1 MTANLTLGILLL
13 VALALA
19 IALHAGIAAR
29 RARHW
34 RNRADGAGGVDTG
47 IYLCGGSDFSGS
59 SGCDGGSSGGDCG

>member
-1 MTANLTLGILLL
+1 MTTNLTLGIILL

-34 RNRADGAGGVDTG
+34 RNRADGTGGVDPA
-47 IYLCGGSDFSGS
+47 IYWCAGSDVSGS
-59 SGCDGGSSGGDCG
+59 SGCDGGSSGGDC